1 MEDKK
6 QKRMIVHVNRL
17 KKFNQ
22 REESP
27 TVTNPAN
34 QQINMEKNKEEEKQS
49 NTNPATVKWG
59 RGRPRKNVA
68 ETNEPTQNNPT
79 HNIPNLQTRN
89 QATQTSNQSR

>member
-27 TVTNPAN
+27 TVTSPNN
-34 QQINMEKNKEEEKQS
+34 QPINMEKSKEEEK
-49 NTNPATVKWG
+49 TD
-59 RGRPRKNVA
+59 
-68 ETNEPTQNNPT
+68 
-79 HNIPNLQTRN
+79 
-89 QATQTSNQSR
+89 